1 MQQILLAIF
10 LEGEESDWDYIPVM
24 SGVPQIYVLGPSL
37 FLFYIN
43 DIPADDTIAYLTI
56 KSNWDC
62 TTLHSKWFQV
72 VLAPSRFGPGGSG
85 PSRSDPKL
93 KVDSAPFEIK
103 YFWTEIHKCFWS
115 ILILKIQTLEFCVCN
130 QEINVAILVK

>member
-1 MQQILLAIF
+1 MAMQQILLAIF

-72 VLAPSRFGPGGSG
+72 VPAQ
-85 PSRSDPKL
+85 
-93 KVDSAPFEIK
+93 VDSAQVVLAQVDP
-103 YFWTEIHKCFWS
+103 
-115 ILILKIQTLEFCVCN
+115 TLN
-130 QEINVAILVK
+130 